1 MVARGGIV
9 WAGHLHHTGIF
20 KTKICISHL
29 LSENDMMQI
38 LLPIHILAGTIAL
51 LCAAL
56 AVSSEK
62 GKKLHVFSGRT
73 YFWCMVAIFL
83 TAIPMS
89 IITSDI
95 FLFLIAIFSFYL
107 AFAGMRFA
115 RNRKGVATTL
125 DWITVSLM
133 ILSGVGMWILAAN
146 YFTNN
151 DSQYIPLLVFGFLAI
166 ALGYA
171 DFKSHKNKT
180 AIGKERLSRHLTN
193 MMGGTIAVI
202 TAVLVV
208 NVDLKPEWVWW
219 VLPTVLITP
228 VIFWWNAKVLK

>member
-1 MVARGGIV
+1 MNEMAQV
-9 WAGHLHHTGIF
+9 
-20 KTKICISHL
+20 
-29 LSENDMMQI
+29 

-62 GKKLHVFSGRT
+62 GKKFHVLSGRT

-89 IITSDI
+89 IISSNI
-95 FLFLIAIFSFYL
+95 FLFLIAVFSFYL
-107 AFAGMRFA
+107 AFSGMRFA

-125 DWITVSLM
+125 DWVAVSLM
-133 ILSGVGMWILAAN
+133 ILSGAGMWILAGI

-151 DSQYIPLLVFGFLAI
+151 DSQYIPLLVFGFLALF
-166 ALGYA
+166 LGYG
-171 DFKSHKNKT
+171 DYSSHKNKT
-180 AIGKERLSRHLTN
+180 ATGKERLAKHLTN
-193 MMGGTIAVI
+193 MLGGTIAVI

-208 NVDLKPEWVWW
+208 NPPSDPEWVWW
-219 VLPTVLITP
+219 VLPTVLVTP
-228 VIFWWNAKVLK
+228 VIVRWNKKTLS

>member
-1 MVARGGIV
+1 
-9 WAGHLHHTGIF
+9 
-20 KTKICISHL
+20 
-29 LSENDMMQI
+29 MMQI

-56 AVSSEK
+56 ALTSEK
-62 GKKLHVFSGRT
+62 GKKLHVLSGRT

-89 IITSDI
+89 IITSNI

-125 DWITVSLM
+125 DWTAVGLM
-133 ILSGVGMWILAAN
+133 ILSGLGMWILSAI
-146 YFTNN
+146 YLSNN
-151 DSQYIPLLVFGFLAI
+151 NSQYIVLLVFGFLAI

-171 DFKSHKNKT
+171 DFRSYKNKT
-180 AIGKERLSRHLTN
+180 ATGKKRLSRHLTN

-208 NVDLKPEWVWW
+208 NVDLEPAWVWW
-219 VLPTVLITP
+219 VLPTLLITP
-228 VIFWWNAKVLK
+228 VIFWWNVKILK

>member
-1 MVARGGIV
+1 M
-9 WAGHLHHTGIF
+9 T
-20 KTKICISHL
+20 
-29 LSENDMMQI
+29 I

-62 GKKLHVFSGRT
+62 GKRLHVLSGRT
-73 YFWCMVAIFL
+73 YFWGMATIFL

-89 IITSDI
+89 IISSNI

-133 ILSGVGMWILAAN
+133 ILSGLGMLILALIF
-146 YFTNN
+146 FTNDN
-151 DSQYIPLLVFGFLAI
+151 SQYIVLLVFGFLAI
-166 ALGYA
+166 RLGYV
-171 DFKSHKNKT
+171 DLMSYKNKT
-180 AIGKERLSRHLTN
+180 AKRKERISRHLTN

-208 NVDLKPEWVWW
+208 NPPFEPEWVWW

-228 VIFWWNAKVLK
+228 VIFWWNFKILK

>member
-1 MVARGGIV
+1 
-9 WAGHLHHTGIF
+9 
-20 KTKICISHL
+20 
-29 LSENDMMQI
+29 MMQI

-62 GKKLHVFSGRT
+62 GKKIHVLAGRT
-73 YFWCMVAIFL
+73 YFWCMVVIFS

-89 IITSDI
+89 IINNNI

-125 DWITVSLM
+125 DWIIVSLM
-133 ILSGVGMWILAAN
+133 ILSGVGMWILAAI

-151 DSQYIPLLVFGFLAI
+151 NSQYIPLLVFGFIAI

-193 MMGGTIAVI
+193 MLGGTIAVI
-202 TAVLVV
+202 TAVLAV
-208 NVDLKPEWVWW
+208 NVDLEPAWVWW
-219 VLPTVLITP
+219 VLPTALITP
-228 VIFWWNAKVLK
+228 VIFWWNVKVLK

>member
-1 MVARGGIV
+1 VQ
-9 WAGHLHHTGIF
+9 
-20 KTKICISHL
+20 L
-29 LSENDMMQI
+29 LSGNEMMQI

-62 GKKLHVFSGRT
+62 GKKLHVLSGRT

-83 TAIPMS
+83 TSIPMS
-89 IITSDI
+89 IITNNI

-115 RNRKGVATTL
+115 RNRKGVTTTL
-125 DWITVSLM
+125 DWIVVSLM
-133 ILSGVGMWILAAN
+133 ILSGVGMWILAAI

-151 DSQYIPLLVFGFLAI
+151 NSQYIPLLVFGFLAI

-208 NVDLKPEWVWW
+208 NVDLEPAWVWW
-219 VLPTVLITP
+219 VLPTALITP
-228 VIFWWNAKVLK
+228 VIFWWNVKVLK

>member
-1 MVARGGIV
+1 
-9 WAGHLHHTGIF
+9 
-20 KTKICISHL
+20 
-29 LSENDMMQI
+29 MQI

-62 GKKLHVFSGRT
+62 GKRLHVLSGKT
-73 YFWCMVAIFL
+73 YFWGMVTIFL

-89 IITSDI
+89 IISSNI

-115 RNRKGVATTL
+115 RNRMGIAITL
-125 DWITVSLM
+125 DWIAVSLM
-133 ILSGVGMWILAAN
+133 ILSGLGMLLLSAIF
-146 YFTNN
+146 FTNDN
-151 DSQYIPLLVFGFLAI
+151 SQYIVLLVFGFLAI
-166 ALGYA
+166 RLGYA
-171 DFKSHKNKT
+171 DYMSYKNNT
-180 AIGKERLSRHLTN
+180 ATGKERISRHLTN

-208 NVDLKPEWVWW
+208 NPPFEPEWIWW

-228 VIFWWNAKVLK
+228 VIFWWNFKILR

>member
-1 MVARGGIV
+1 
-9 WAGHLHHTGIF
+9 
-20 KTKICISHL
+20 
-29 LSENDMMQI
+29 MMEF

-56 AVSSEK
+56 AVLSEK
-62 GKKLHVFSGRT
+62 GKKIHVLSGRT
-73 YFWCMVAIFL
+73 YFWSMVVIFL

-89 IITSDI
+89 IITSNI

-125 DWITVSLM
+125 DWTAVDLM
-133 ILSGVGMWILAAN
+133 ILSGLGMWILSAI
-146 YFTNN
+146 YFSNN
-151 DSQYIPLLVFGFLAI
+151 NSQYIVLLVFGFLAI

-171 DFKSHKNKT
+171 DFRSYKNKT
-180 AIGKERLSRHLTN
+180 ATGKERLSRHLTN

-208 NVDLKPEWVWW
+208 NVDLEPAWVWW
-219 VLPTVLITP
+219 VLPTLLITP
-228 VIFWWNAKVLK
+228 VIFWWNVKVLK

>member
-1 MVARGGIV
+1 
-9 WAGHLHHTGIF
+9 
-20 KTKICISHL
+20 
-29 LSENDMMQI
+29 MMQI

-62 GKKLHVFSGRT
+62 GKRLHVLSGRT
-73 YFWCMVAIFL
+73 YFWGMATIFL

-89 IITSDI
+89 IISSNI

-125 DWITVSLM
+125 DWIAVSLM
-133 ILSGVGMWILAAN
+133 ILSGLGMWILAAIF
-146 YFTNN
+146 FTNDN
-151 DSQYIPLLVFGFLAI
+151 SQYIVLLVFGFLAI
-166 ALGYA
+166 RLGYV
-171 DFKSHKNKT
+171 DLMSYKNKT
-180 AIGKERLSRHLTN
+180 AKGKERISRHLTN

-208 NVDLKPEWVWW
+208 NPPFEPEWVWW

-228 VIFWWNAKVLK
+228 VIFWWNFKILK